1 MMPEASRVVLVI
13 VTAPDRQTAE
23 ALAQQLLEQRL
34 AACVNIVPGLRSH
47 YWWQNQ
53 IESAEEVLM
62 LVKARRQD
70 LATLTELVRSSHPY
84 DVPEVIALEIV
95 GGLSA
100 YLDWVEAETERD

>member
-1 MMPEASRVVLVI
+1 MSEVSRVVLVI

-23 ALAQQLLEQRL
+23 TLANELLETRL
-34 AACVNIVPGLRSH
+34 AACVNVVPGLSSH
-47 YWWQNQ
+47 YWWQGQ

-70 LATLTELVRSSHPY
+70 VTALTELVRSSHPY

-95 GGLSA
+95 GGSST